1 MARRHRY
8 GNPDQN
14 QQGIFDFAA
23 ARLGA
28 EVRNTTAL
36 GKGFPDGVA
45 AWRGLTVLIE
55 VKRPGG
61 KLRKAQVEFRDIWR
75 RIGGPYL
82 VVESGEDLLRQ
93 LLALDRQVPPVR
105 GLPGQMPVDEAIT
118 KAITAMAAQD
128 KLQAEGIAL
137 PGTYQLGTRAILED
151 MVRGLNGR
159 TQNL

>member
-14 QQGIFDFAA
+14 QEGIFDYARN
-23 ARLGA
+23 RLGA

-61 KLRKAQVEFRDIWR
+61 KLRKAQADFRDTWR
-75 RIGGPYL
+75 KIGGPYL
-82 VVESGEDLLRQ
+82 VVDSGESLLTQ
-93 LLALDRQVPPVR
+93 LLALDRQLPPVR
-105 GLPGQMPVDEAIT
+105 GLPGQIPVDDAIS
-118 KAITAMAAQD
+118 KALTAMQAQD
-128 KLQAEGIAL
+128 KLKAEGIAL
-137 PGTYQLGTRAILED
+137 PGSYVLETRAILED
-151 MVRGLNGR
+151 MVRGLHGKTNY
-159 TQNL
+159 